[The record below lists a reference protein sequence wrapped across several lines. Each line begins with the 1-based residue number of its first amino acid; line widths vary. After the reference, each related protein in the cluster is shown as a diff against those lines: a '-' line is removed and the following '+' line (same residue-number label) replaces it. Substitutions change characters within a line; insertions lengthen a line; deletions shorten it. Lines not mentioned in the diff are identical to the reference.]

1 MQYFERARAFED
13 ELLEEGGYDPKE
25 WDDIGNSK
33 SWRVVTA
40 RALRDIHIFAQD
52 YAEAQAENERILEL
66 CPMDWN
72 ALQHR
77 SLLDSLV
84 ANHQAE
90 IVGGLVQLL
99 VTSDGR
105 AEIAGKLEEI
115 QATQKLLVAEVS
127 LQRAAVERLAQLRE
141 EIEAATQKR
150 QLRTGEIDDLVGQL
164 NDIVQQGYQIQPAAW
179 KRAA

>member
-13 ELLEEGGYDPKE
+13 ELLEEGDYDPKE
-25 WDDIGNSK
+25 WDDIGDSK

-40 RALRDIHIFAQD
+40 RALRDIHLFAQD
-52 YAEAQAENERILEL
+52 FAEARAENERILEL

-99 VTSDGR
+99 VTSDDH
-105 AEIAGKLEEI
+105 AEIAGKLKEI
-115 QATQKLLVAEVS
+115 QATQKLLVEEVS
-127 LQRAAVERLAQLRE
+127 LQRDAVAELGTVRE
-141 EIEAATQKR
+141 EIDTATRKR
-150 QLRTGEIDDLVGQL
+150 QLGAGEIE
-164 NDIVQQGYQIQPAAW
+164 DIVDQLDDSSKKGIRFSQQPGNVP
-179 KRAA
+179 